1 MAELSTTYIGHQSW
15 LVSAESTH
23 ILIDPVLTRGFGFS
37 EHLEFTVFPHRE
49 VLVDR
54 LPAIAA
60 VVLTNEHLD
69 HFHIPSLKLLPPTVE
84 VYLPDTAPAVVFDAL
99 DRLSLRHHAL
109 RDAEVAM
116 IGPIQCRLLAG
127 PADSP
132 KWEHRVHA
140 AHLRTD
146 TDRGVLIQSDNAID
160 YAKIQR
166 LDLAPRVFIATNNAQ
181 VPHVEGSGAFDNLLA
196 PTAEGHLGGLSILNS
211 VVNLPTAQLPGVHY
225 VLLSGAGYTI
235 DPHGRSMFKW
245 TNPQQLSRIARNLS
259 FGAELVGLDPGQ
271 TLTAT
276 GEITNSDFVVLGST
290 EPGTAAA
297 PLDEVLAKPRAILP
311 PAATDELTILVDDI
325 LAELNGIAPVLI
337 NSRFGRALLNVNT
350 YLSGP
355 TGPVRFALHLR
366 HGDHAATIGFD
377 VNTSAFTRIE
387 GDLRDC
393 AFTIPFG
400 MDVYARDLLGALRGE
415 LQIWE
420 LATAGTAQWFVGDRF
435 DSPVAFFYE
444 VLSEQVRPDL
454 ARELYARAELLK

>member
-15 LVSAESTH
+15 MLSSGSTH

-54 LPAIAA
+54 LPAVAA

-99 DRLSLRHHAL
+99 ERLSLRHHAL
-109 RDAEVAM
+109 RDAEVAR

-140 AHLRTD
+140 AHLRTE

-196 PTAEGHLGGLSILNS
+196 PTTEGQLGGLSILNS
-211 VVNLPTAQLPGVHY
+211 VVNLPTAQLPGVQH

-235 DPHGRSMFKW
+235 DPHGRPMFKW
-245 TNPQQLSRIARNLS
+245 TDPQQLSRIARNLS
-259 FGAELVGLDPGQ
+259 FGAELVGLAPGE

-276 GEITNSDFVVLGST
+276 GEITTTDFVILGSAET
-290 EPGTAAA
+290 DAEA
-297 PLDEVLAKPRAILP
+297 PALDDVLAKPRAILP
-311 PAATDELTILVDDI
+311 AAPTDELSAFVDHI

-366 HGDHAATIGFD
+366 HGELAAAIGFD
-377 VNTSAFTRIE
+377 VNTSAFCRIE

-400 MDVYARDLLGALRGE
+400 MDAYARDMLGALRGE

-454 ARELYARAELLK
+454 ARELYARADLLK